1 MASVELSTSQ
11 RKSIGAAECLVRN
24 SKSWVVLENGRVVA
38 SGPAAKL
45 AARDGASDFYLGARP
60 VTPAY
65 GASAGSASPPNDR
78 KGSDEGTPSVGA
90 SGAPSGNGPGIT
102 AAASEAEDCAG
113 ADHGAGGEAG
123 TAVEPAAAPPVTPEK
138 KAFAR
143 RSSAAGSGMK
153 VQAGPVDILAGVGS
167 IRRVS
172 RRDGCNRGSAQSP
185 HHRAPRAHPRSR
197 RRANNKAR

>member
-123 TAVEPAAAPPVTPEK
+123 TAVEPAAAPP
-138 KAFAR
+138 R
-143 RSSAAGSGMK
+143 HAGEE
-153 VQAGPVDILAGVGS
+153 S
-167 IRRVS
+167 IREAFK
-172 RRDGCNRGSAQSP
+172 RRGIGNEGPSGTRRYPGRSGK
-185 HHRAPRAHPRSR
+185 HPTGQP
-197 RRANNKAR
+197 